1 MKYVALKAVDN
12 DILINGDGCC
22 VNLQELYTALVDNTT
37 TEIEIRKEFADEFFT
52 YQSLCDFIENTRN
65 VFPHVSVHVEN
76 TVYDTAMAAVN
87 EVLSYQTPAEFVYA
101 IEKDPTRVI
110 STIQFLG
117 RYFQKAKE
125 DAAVANNKLSTM
137 LVQIEELQKKLNY
150 ADVDYK
156 KLLAYNNDLES
167 KLHALVSR
175 VNYRYEKTVSPDSMF
190 VANHNSYNHI
200 LYLKEVSRVHYTDTL
215 IYYLS
220 EILKTLYSVPVR
232 TVVIEPFYAYDTAR
246 LYPKYK
252 PHWNLSYQDVYAG
265 NILMAGYQPKIMTDI
280 LKNPNHVNY
289 LIVLDRGGYGVPHIN
304 CDNVTTIYMASDPK
318 DLPEYTDPEHSIT
331 YTDTTLHI
339 PFIPDFESLSLED
352 RIQKY
357 SSMNVMKK
365 LIDYLEEA

>member
-12 DILINGDGCC
+12 DILINGDSCC
-22 VNLQELYTALVDNTT
+22 TNLQELYTALVDSTT
-37 TEIEIRKEFADEFFT
+37 TEIEIRKEFANDFFT
-52 YQSLCDFIENTRN
+52 YQSLCDFMDNTRVMFPN
-65 VFPHVSVHVEN
+65 VNVHVED
-76 TVYDTAMAAVN
+76 TLYDTAMDAVN
-87 EVLSYQTPAEFVYA
+87 EVLSYKGPDEFVYA

-117 RYFQKAKE
+117 KYFKEARE

-137 LVQIEELQKKLNY
+137 LVQIEDLQKQLNY
-150 ADVDYK
+150 AGADYN
-156 KLLAYNNDLES
+156 KLLTRNNDLEA

-175 VNYRYEKTVSPDSMF
+175 VNYRYEKTVAPDEMF

-200 LYLKEVSRVHYTDTL
+200 LYLKEVTRVHYTDTL
-215 IYYLS
+215 VYYLS

-232 TVVIEPFYAYDTAR
+232 VVAIEPYYAYASAD
-246 LYPKYK
+246 LYKSFK

-289 LIVLDRGGYGVPHIN
+289 LIVIDRGGYMMPHIN
-304 CDNVTTIYMASDPK
+304 CDNVTTIYMASDVK
-318 DLPEYTDPEHSIT
+318 DLPDGVNMDHCIT
-331 YTDTTLHI
+331 YSSKTLDI
-339 PFIPDFESLSLED
+339 PFIPDFDTLSLED
-352 RIQKY
+352 RIKKY
-357 SSMNVMKK
+357 SSMDVTKK